1 MAHPYRLRHGGATT
15 DFARKLRSLE
25 SIQQRGRWK
34 SQSSLRRYQK
44 GGRLQLLRSAT
55 KGRKGRRKTARQVAW
70 PALDPSRPP
79 SVKVFLEIF
88 SGSGRLGRAVGQAT
102 GWQVLLWDITLRAE
116 YDLRN
121 VASRRKI
128 SEWIRCKWVIAFHL
142 GTPCE
147 SFTRARDVPPGPLPC
162 PKAPI
167 LHFCI
172 QK

>member
-1 MAHPYRLRHGGATT
+1 MAHPYRLRHGGASR

-44 GGRLQLLRSAT
+44 GGPASATSRSAT
-55 KGRKGRRKTARQVAW
+55 KGRTGRRKNCQTSCV
-70 PALDPSRPP
+70 DPSRPP
-79 SVKVFLEIF
+79 SVKVFLEIL

-102 GWQVLLWDITLRAE
+102 GWQVLLWDITLGAE

-121 VASRRKI
+121 VASLRKI

-147 SFTRARDVPPGPLPC
+147 SFTRARDVPPGPLPWGQ
-162 PKAPI
+162 I
-167 LHFCI
+167 LVGLKI
-172 QK
+172 R